1 MATVIDAG
9 TIMVSIGGVVTHCLT
24 GTTLSGTADTIDT
37 TCHNTA
43 GTKSSRPG
51 AKQYSVAFQ
60 GLYTDGDH
68 ATEKEVD
75 DFLTLFAAGT
85 EVTLR
90 WGSQVASKKYY
101 EMLAAISDISVEAS
115 GTGNNAT
122 YSGTFTVNGGITAG
136 TNP

>member
-24 GTTLSGTADTIDT
+24 GTTLSMSADTIDT

-51 AKQYSVAFQ
+51 AKQWTVSFQ
-60 GLYTDGDH
+60 GWYTDGDH

-75 DFLTLFAAGT
+75 DFITYASAGT

-90 WGSQVASKKYY
+90 WGSQVAGKKYY
-101 EMLAAISDISVEAS
+101 EMLAALNDISVEAS
-115 GTGNNAT
+115 GTGNNAS
-122 YSGTFTVNGGITAG
+122 YSGTWTVNGGLTAG

>member
-1 MATVIDAG
+1 MANVIDAG

-24 GTTLSGTADTIDT
+24 STTLSGSADTIDT

-43 GTKSSRPG
+43 GAKSSRPG
-51 AKQYSVAFQ
+51 AKQWTVAF
-60 GLYTDGDH
+60 GGWYTDGDH

-75 DFLTLFAAGT
+75 DFITLMAAGT

-90 WGSQVASKKYY
+90 WGSQVSGKKYY
-101 EMLAAISDISVEAS
+101 EMLASLTEISAEAS
-115 GTGNNAT
+115 GTGNNAS
-122 YSGTFTVNGGITAG
+122 YSGTFTVNGVLTPG